1 MTAVCELNSTLKD
14 AVSGFLRGRF
24 TRTVFMS
31 IRNDFTRATRKEEVT
46 LVILPDF
53 CKAFDTVQYKLLI
66 TKPDLIG
73 LSKPLLSWLTSYL
86 LDRSQY
92 VQIDETAPILIC
104 VQFSVPQGSIL
115 GSMLFIFHFSD
126 LRDNLPANVASYQ
139 YADDATVYASC
150 HPNDPPQK
158 TEDLNC
164 VLNARGLGLLILA

>member
-1 MTAVCELNSTLKD
+1 MTAICELNALPIFGRGQSTL
-14 AVSGFLRGRF
+14 
-24 TRTVFMS
+24 TVLIS
-31 IRNDFTRATRKEEVT
+31 IRDDFTRATRKEEVT
-46 LVILPDF
+46 LVILADF
-53 CKAFDTVQYKLLI
+53 SKAFDTVQYELLI
-66 TKPDLIG
+66 TKPHLIG
-73 LSKPLLSWLTSYL
+73 LSKSFLSWLTIYL
-86 LDRSQY
+86 LDRSQF
-92 VQIDETAPILIC
+92 VQTDDRASILIS